1 MKTHRKKRLINVLL
15 LSFLSGAG
23 VLMVL
28 YALNSNL
35 DYFFT
40 PSELLTEEVPSNR
53 RVKVGG
59 MVKRV
64 RLEEK
69 TQLLALPSQTIAK
82 Q

>member
-59 MVKRV
+59 MV
-64 RLEEK
+64 
-69 TQLLALPSQTIAK
+69 Q
-82 Q
+82 